1 MLTQGAAEH
10 PEPTGKMHVT
20 SVAPLRRRQPQAGQ
34 SLSIWCTTSIMAGA
48 DSRVKPAAAE
58 WNE

>member
-10 PEPTGKMHVT
+10 PEPTEMHVT

-34 SLSIWCTTSIMAGA
+34 SLSILCITSIKAGA